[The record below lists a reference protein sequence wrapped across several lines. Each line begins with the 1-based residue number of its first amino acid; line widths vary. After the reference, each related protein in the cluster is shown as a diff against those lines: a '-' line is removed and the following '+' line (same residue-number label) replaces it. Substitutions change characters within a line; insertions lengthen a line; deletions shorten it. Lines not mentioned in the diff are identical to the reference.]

1 MQKLLYGVGGL
12 LALLIIIGFTL
23 PSKGRFVVSAEVD
36 APAATVFALV
46 NDMRRVDVW
55 APIGGL
61 DPNAQVIFSG
71 PARGVG
77 STRTWD
83 GVVAGSGTQTIT
95 ESRPYAYVETRL
107 NLGEPGETKTWFELT
122 DGGTRTLVSWGY
134 EHDYGLNI
142 VGRYVGAMIT
152 GVIRR
157 EYERGLSDLKDFAE
171 CLPATNF
178 GDLEIEQI
186 VVESQPIALRPV
198 SSAPDPAS
206 MSEAMGE
213 AYFEILTF
221 IDLEDLAEAGAPL
234 AIMRRPRGSELR
246 FDAAIPIRGL
256 TDETAQSSGNVR
268 IDSTYEGAVIR
279 VRHTGSYRTLG
290 DTHRKILA
298 YLTVLDI
305 QQNGDPWESF
315 VSDPAETPEAELL
328 TWIYYPIQVQ

>member
-1 MQKLLYGVGGL
+1 MYGVGGL
-12 LALLIIIGFTL
+12 LAVLIIIGFAL
-23 PSKGRFVVSAEVD
+23 PAQSRFVVTAEVN

-55 APIGGL
+55 MPISDI

-95 ESRPYAYVETRL
+95 ESRPFAYVETTL
-107 NLGEPGETKTWFELT
+107 NVGEPGETSTWFELT
-122 DGGTRTLVSWGY
+122 SGQNRTLVSWGY

-142 VGRYVGAMIT
+142 VGRYFGA
-152 GVIRR
+152 
-157 EYERGLSDLKDFAE
+157 
-171 CLPATNF
+171 
-178 GDLEIEQI
+178 LEIEQI
-186 VVESQPIALRPV
+186 VVEAQDIALRPA
-198 SSAPDPAS
+198 SSAPDPAA

-221 IDLEDLAEAGAPL
+221 IDLHGLSEAGAPL

-246 FDAAIPIRGL
+246 FDAAIPVRGVNED
-256 TDETAQSSGNVR
+256 TPGVDGAVR
-268 IDSTYEGAVIR
+268 LDRSYEGAVIR
-279 VRHTGSYRTLG
+279 VRHRGSYRTLG
-290 DTHRKILA
+290 ETHRKILA
-298 YLTVLDI
+298 YLAVLDI
-305 QQNGDPWESF
+305 AQNGDPWESF

-328 TWIYYPIQVQ
+328 TWIYYPIGETSTE

>member
-12 LALLIIIGFTL
+12 LALLIIIGFAL
-23 PSKGRFVVSAEVD
+23 PAQGRFVVSTEID

-55 APIGGL
+55 QPISDL

-71 PARGVG
+71 PARGAG

-83 GVVAGSGTQTIT
+83 GVVAGSGTQAIV
-95 ESRPYAYVETRL
+95 ESRPHAYVESRI

-122 DGGTRTLVSWGY
+122 DGGTRTLVAWGY
-134 EHDYGLNI
+134 EHDYGLNL

-157 EYERGLSDLKDFAE
+157 EYEQSIASLKDFAE
-171 CLPATNF
+171 SLPATNF

-186 VVESQPIALRPV
+186 VVESQPIALRPT
-198 SSAPDPAS
+198 SSAPDPAA

-221 IDLEDLAEAGAPL
+221 IDLNGLTAAGAPL
-234 AIMRRPRGSELR
+234 AVMRRPQGSNLR

-256 TDETAQSSGNVR
+256 SDETAQSDGNVR
-268 IDSTYEGAVIR
+268 IGSTYEGTVIR

-290 DTHRKILA
+290 ESHRKVLA

-305 QQNGDPWESF
+305 DQNGDPWESF

-328 TWIYYPIQVQ
+328 TWIYYPIEVR